1 MLIIK
6 DGFKLFCNNL
16 IFNLIACITLGVS
29 AIMVAVSSVYV
40 ASSMEYLNVAKK
52 FNEQGLVYFSAFAEE
67 GDVVTEFK
75 KEDFENAIDVH
86 KMYNGALKVN
96 GKIAHVSAYDE
107 LFMALHDFD
116 IEGRLPVAGANEV
129 LASGDVALGDKLFI
143 DIKGLIIEKKV
154 VGIINENTLLI
165 YGQTTSDNVVGLEN
179 LFRKFD
185 LKTLSIG
192 IVLPIE
198 DISTIE
204 LRYFDRNIFVRYDN
218 DYLTENK
225 NQILGKLTEKARA
238 VTFDDE
244 YNNSKNIYKE
254 ESMIFIVVLMVSL
267 FAGLAMVLT
276 NIIMLFTTKI
286 KYFATLYLNG
296 YSIKNIVSLTLV
308 YVTIMAIISCLIALI
323 ALSLVLESMFPGF
336 ENVRLLSI
344 LLPFAFSL
352 GVAMVGVITIFII
365 TKKINLAEK
374 IGDGV
379 IYD

>member
-6 DGFKLFCNNL
+6 NGFKLFCNNL
-16 IFNLIACITLGVS
+16 IFNLIACITLGVAS
-29 AIMVAVSSVYV
+29 IMVAVSSVYV
-40 ASSMEYLNVAKK
+40 ASSTEYLNAAKK
-52 FNEQGLVYFSAFAEE
+52 FNEQGLVYLSAVADE

-86 KMYNGALKVN
+86 RMYNGALKVN
-96 GKIAHVSAYDE
+96 GKIANVSAYDE
-107 LFMALHDFD
+107 FFMALHDFD
-116 IEGRLPVAGANEV
+116 IKGRLPVVGANEV
-129 LASGDVALGDKLFI
+129 LASGDVALGDKLSI
-143 DIKGLIIEKKV
+143 DIKGVITEKKV
-154 VGIINENTLLI
+154 VGILNENSLLI
-165 YGQTTSDNVVGLEN
+165 YGQTTSDNIVGLEN

-185 LKTLSIG
+185 LTTLSVG

-204 LRYFDRNIFVRYDN
+204 LKYFDRNIFVRYDN
-218 DYLTENK
+218 NYLTENK

-238 VTFDDE
+238 VIFEDQ
-244 YNNSKNIYKE
+244 YNYSKNVYKE
-254 ESMIFIVVLMVSL
+254 ESTIFIVVLMVSL
-267 FAGLAMVLT
+267 LAGLAMVLT

-308 YVTIMAIISCLIALI
+308 YVSIMAIISCLISLI
-323 ALSLVLESMFPGF
+323 ALSLVLKTMFPGF

-352 GVAMVGVITIFII
+352 GVAIVGVITIFII

-374 IGDGV
+374 IGKTE
-379 IYD
+379 